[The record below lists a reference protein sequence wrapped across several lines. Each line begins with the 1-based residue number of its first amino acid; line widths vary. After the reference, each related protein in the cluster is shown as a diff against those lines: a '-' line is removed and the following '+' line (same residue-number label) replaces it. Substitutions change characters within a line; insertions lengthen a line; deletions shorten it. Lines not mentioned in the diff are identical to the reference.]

1 MIKFNQNA
9 WLEPYIDL
17 NNGLRKKAKN
27 DFFKLM
33 NDAVLEKLRK
43 MWENIKIFNLSQ
55 KKEEETI
62 WCQNQIIILRSFSE
76 KIISKRI
83 EKKKQNLWINL
94 SI

>member
-1 MIKFNQNA
+1 
-9 WLEPYIDL
+9 
-17 NNGLRKKAKN
+17 
-27 DFFKLM
+27 M

-83 EKKKQNLWINL
+83 EKKNRTYE
-94 SI
+94 